1 MSLIDTYEIATGGQ
15 NIKNTFT
22 LTSNGIL
29 LDITIEDLSHHDSY
43 HGSHLRGNT
52 YFSILDKEKKIA
64 KKIVTIIATIGG
76 KDYKESIIIKN
87 HPNLKVTDLD
97 IKITEGKI
105 PTIKILL
112 KS

>member
-15 NIKNTFT
+15 NMKNTFT

-29 LDITIEDLSHHDSY
+29 LDITIEDLSHPPSHHD
-43 HGSHLRGNT
+43 SHLRGNT
-52 YFSILDKEKKIA
+52 YFDLLDKEKKITR
-64 KKIVTIIATIGG
+64 KRITVITTIGG